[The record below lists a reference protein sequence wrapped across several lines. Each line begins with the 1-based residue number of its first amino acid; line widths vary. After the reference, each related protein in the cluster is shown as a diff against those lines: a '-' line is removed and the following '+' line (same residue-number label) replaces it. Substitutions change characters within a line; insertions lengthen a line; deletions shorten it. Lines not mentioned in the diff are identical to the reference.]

1 MNIVHILSK
10 LGMVTDSNGDS
21 LSCGCPFCG
30 GETRLAVWPDQ
41 ERGGRFYCRKC
52 GKRGDAVTIL
62 TEKCGVSVTDA
73 INVITT
79 FEMPQGKESKAKPAV
94 DRPTWAV
101 QAQNF
106 AQLTQEILQQSPAPK
121 DWLIKERCFSE
132 DTIVKAGLGW
142 NPDDSYCSQKNW
154 GICDSDS
161 ADTPGKLLVPRGLVI
176 PKLCREQI
184 TGLCVR
190 RPDDRKESEPR
201 YHFVKGS
208 AKSAYITGANP
219 DVIFIVESY
228 LDAILIAQE
237 AGELSTVAA
246 LGSCSCRP
254 DEELAVLI
262 SKAKVLFIALDSD
275 DYGDLNWR
283 WWETRYSNAKRWM
296 IPKQYGKDPGEGIR
310 NGLSI
315 SGWVQAAL
323 RPFPLLMSRRPTPA
337 AFVEP
342 VIPVKT
348 STPTDSVKLPVKDAL
363 VASESERCDPIAYSL
378 VCNEASLAVAAKTLE
393 PATILYL
400 DTETYSDVVPI
411 DRNDI
416 PAVDP
421 FRNKVRMISL
431 SDGEHIFLFDMKPL
445 GEPELLFRLIQG
457 RTIVGH
463 NLAFDLKSLMTDFG
477 EQVMPEKCFDT
488 MHAAELLHYAA
499 DPWHPQK
506 GAMTLAG
513 ICDRY
518 LDITVDKSLQVSDWS
533 GDLTAEQLEYAA
545 KDVTYLPQLVTEL
558 TEALINAGFSDEVVD
573 TEMTFVLERARI
585 ELAGIPID
593 VEGIEAKLQ
602 EIEPQVQALDDVY
615 KKIGVNPRSPK
626 MLDYLQELGYDI
638 ESTSKN
644 DLVEFAGAAEIDRL
658 INLRELKN
666 QVDYLSSSLERQRDG
681 KVYPDY
687 RQIGA
692 PTGRMSCH
700 GLNLQATPTA
710 LASLFACPAPG
721 YVFITADL
729 PAIEMRIAAI
739 IAEEDVLINCFESGE
754 DPHSLMASR
763 ITGKPI
769 NEIGKSSPE
778 RKKAKAANFGFLYG
792 MGATTFKKYARAQG
806 IEFSQEEAEAFR
818 QEFFTMY
825 PGIKSW
831 HRCVGNLLR
840 ESEDKIYV
848 KEIDDMVSVVCRETL
863 SGRAMKAAGYCSA
876 LNYAVQGTGADMIK
890 RAAVL
895 VGRELRKQRLKAK
908 IVHIVHDDLRVLCPV
923 EEVAA
928 VSAILTGVMGKVVDD
943 LLKEFKTV
951 PEIKVADN
959 LPG

>member
-1 MNIVHILSK
+1 MNIIDVLRDRECVPIFNTGK
-10 LGMVTDSNGDS
+10 VTAA
-21 LSCGCPFCG
+21 CPFCG
-30 GETRLAVWPDQ
+30 GSSRLAVWPEQ
-41 ERGGRFYCRKC
+41 GRGGRYFCRKC
-52 GKRGDAVTIL
+52 LRTGDTVTLLNELVGMPIEQASEVADGFCDTVLKREPKETVERVVWCEKASILCERAKICLEQSSEPLNWLTNERGFSLETI
-62 TEKCGVSVTDA
+62 K
-73 INVITT
+73 
-79 FEMPQGKESKAKPAV
+79 
-94 DRPTWAV
+94 
-101 QAQNF
+101 
-106 AQLTQEILQQSPAPK
+106 
-121 DWLIKERCFSE
+121 
-132 DTIVKAGLGW
+132 KAGFGW
-142 NPDDSYCSQKNW
+142 IPVGGYILRQDW
-154 GICDSDS
+154 GIIRARLKEDGKYFMIP
-161 ADTPGKLLVPRGLVI
+161 PGLLI
-176 PKLCREQI
+176 PKSHLDKLSGI
-184 TGLCVR
+184 KVR
-190 RPDDRKESEPR
+190 LFEPGASRR
-201 YHFVKGS
+201 YHLVAGS
-208 AKSAYITGANP
+208 ETRPLIVGGREE
-219 DVIFIVESY
+219 VLFIVESE
-228 LDAILIAQE
+228 LDAWIIAQE
-237 AGELSTVAA
+237 AGDLCTAVAM
-246 LGSCSCRP
+246 GSCTCRP
-254 DEELAVLI
+254 DNHLEA
-262 SKAKVLFIALDSD
+262 FIERATLVFVAFDSD
-275 DYGDLNWR
+275 EFGAMNWS
-283 WWETRYSNAKRWM
+283 WWQERYKNARRWM
-296 IPKQYGKDPGEGIR
+296 IPDGFGKDPGEALKNGFPIR
-310 NGLSI
+310 D
-315 SGWVQAAL
+315 WVMAAL
-323 RPFPLLMSRRPTPA
+323 PPLLLPNGFKRITVPMVGSSIQTSSNSVIAPKLITENLQGAHAPLTDEPEC
-337 AFVEP
+337 VEYTL
-342 VIPVKT
+342 VKT
-348 STPTDSVKLPVKDAL
+348 EAGLADAIKAL
-363 VASESERCDPIAYSL
+363 GQAGQ
-378 VCNEASLAVAAKTLE
+378 
-393 PATILYL
+393 LYL
-400 DTETYSDVVPI
+400 DTETYSEAVPK
-411 DRNDI
+411 DKKDL

-421 FRNKVRMISL
+421 FRNKVRLISL
-431 SDGEHIFLFDMKPL
+431 SDGEHIFLFDMKPM
-445 GEPELLFRLIQG
+445 GEPELLFKLIQG

-463 NLAFDLKSLMTDFG
+463 NLTFDLKSLMTGFG
-477 EQVMPEKCFDT
+477 EQAMPEKCFDT

-499 DPWHPQK
+499 DPRHPRK

-518 LDITVDKSLQVSDWS
+518 LDITVDKSLQVSDWA

-545 KDVTYLPQLVTEL
+545 KDVAYLPQLFTEL
-558 TEALINAGFSDEVVD
+558 TDALINAGFSDEVVD
-573 TEMTFVLERARI
+573 TEMAFVLERARI

-602 EIEPQVQALDDVY
+602 EIEPQVQVLDDVY

-710 LASLFACPAPG
+710 LASLFACPATG

-848 KEIDDMVSVVCRETL
+848 KEIDDMVPVVCRETL

-895 VGRELRKQRLKAK
+895 IGRELRKQRLKAK

-923 EEVAA
+923 EEIAA
-928 VSAILTGVMGKVVDD
+928 VSAILTGVMGEVVDD

-951 PEIKVADN
+951 PEIKVVNN

>member
-1 MNIVHILSK
+1 MNIIEILER
-10 LGMVTDSNGDS
+10 NGFPS
-21 LSCGCPFCG
+21 VVKNGEGSGPCPYCG
-30 GETRLAVWPDQ
+30 GSARLAVWVDQ
-41 ERGGRFYCRKC
+41 GRGGRFYCRKC
-52 GKRGDAVTIL
+52 LLTGDAVTLL
-62 TEKCGVSVTDA
+62 TEIENISVSEA
-73 INVITT
+73 INVVTT
-79 FEMPQGKESKAKPAV
+79 FDVNPEVRPEVVVEV
-94 DRPTWAV
+94 DREKWAE
-101 QAQNF
+101 QARSYIEM
-106 AQLTQEILQQSPAPK
+106 TQEILRLRPDVT
-121 DWLIKERCFSE
+121 DWLTSKRCFTES
-132 DTIVKAGLGW
+132 TIVKAGFGW
-142 NPDDSYCSQKNW
+142 NPDDQYLSRKTW
-154 GICDSDS
+154 GLPDHEDQ
-161 ADTPGKLLVPRGLVI
+161 DKPRKLLIPEGLII
-176 PKLCREQI
+176 PITNNSQI
-184 TGLCVR
+184 HGLKVR
-190 RPDDRKESEPR
+190 RPTSEPR
-201 YHFVKGS
+201 YHLVAGS
-208 AKSAYITGANP
+208 TREPLIAGRNCK
-219 DVIFIVESY
+219 VLFIVESE
-228 LDAILIAQE
+228 LDAVLIEQE
-237 AGELSTVAA
+237 AGDLCIAVGM
-246 LGSCSCRP
+246 GSCTCRP
-254 DEELAVLI
+254 GKELASMI
-262 SKAKVLFIALDSD
+262 SQAKLVFVALDGD
-275 DYGDLNWR
+275 EYGAANWK
-283 WWETRYSNAKRWM
+283 WWQKQYSNARRWP
-296 IPKQYGKDPGEGIR
+296 IPSEYGKDPGEAISKGLPIR
-310 NGLSI
+310 E
-315 SGWVQAAL
+315 WVKAAL
-323 RPFPLLMSRRPTPA
+323 PPLLLPDSLKRTA
-337 AFVEP
+337 APSVEFTAHASSNP
-342 VIPVKT
+342 VIAPTILTEASQEACAQLTDEPGCVEYTLVKT
-348 STPTDSVKLPVKDAL
+348 EAGLADAIKAL
-363 VASESERCDPIAYSL
+363 GQAGQ
-378 VCNEASLAVAAKTLE
+378 
-393 PATILYL
+393 LYL
-400 DTETYSDVVPI
+400 DTETYSDAVSN
-411 DRNDI
+411 DKKDI

-421 FRNKVRMISL
+421 FRNKVRLISL

-445 GEPELLFRLIQG
+445 GEPELLFKMIQG

-558 TEALINAGFSDEVVD
+558 TEALINAGFSDEVID
-573 TEMTFVLERARI
+573 TEMAFVLERARI

-602 EIEPQVQALDDVY
+602 EIEPQVQVLDDVY

-710 LASLFACPAPG
+710 LASLFACPATG

-818 QEFFTMY
+818 QEFFKMY

-840 ESEDKIYV
+840 ESEDEIYM
-848 KEIDDMVSVVCRETL
+848 KEIDGMVSVVCRETL

-890 RAAVL
+890 LAAVL
-895 VGRELRKQRLKAK
+895 VGREFRQQRLKAR
-908 IVHIVHDDLRVLCPV
+908 IVHIVHDDLRVLCPI

-951 PEIKVADN
+951 PEIKVVNN